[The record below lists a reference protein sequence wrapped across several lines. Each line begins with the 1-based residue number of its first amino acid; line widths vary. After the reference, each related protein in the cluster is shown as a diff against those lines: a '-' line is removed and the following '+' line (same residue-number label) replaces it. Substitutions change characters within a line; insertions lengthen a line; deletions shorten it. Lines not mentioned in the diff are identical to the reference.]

1 MTTEILDLMNEQ
13 GEAFT
18 AFRKKHEER
27 LHTLEKRLDDDE
39 LKAARGALFG
49 GGGRADRQPMKRLR
63 FAILA
68 LLLLLAQA
76 GALFHCVDHLKPDAD
91 EADGHA
97 CVFCLAAHNLE
108 SPVPTPATTLAG
120 PLLHVTPPTQEAWFS
135 CARRLS
141 PACARAPPTA

>member
-1 MTTEILDLMNEQ
+1 MSTVESIGDS
-13 GEAFT
+13 GIG
-18 AFRKKHEER
+18 RK
-27 LHTLEKRLDDDE
+27 
-39 LKAARGALFG
+39 AGALFG

-68 LLLLLAQA
+68 LLLLLAQSA
-76 GALFHCVDHLKPDAD
+76 ALFHYVDHLKPDAD